1 MFMPVHLNFQLG
13 EKSLTLD
20 TSLVDMDKHSPGTIV
35 MYSQIKSKEQSKA
48 YPAMT

>member
-20 TSLVDMDKHSPGTIV
+20 TSLVDTDTHSPGNNCDVFIDE
-35 MYSQIKSKEQSKA
+35 I
-48 YPAMT
+48 